1 MDCNQEWLIANS
13 RGSYSSSTIS
23 FAGTRTYHGILVV
36 SDPADYQRYVILSKL
51 FEELEFSGK
60 QYSLD
65 TNYYP
70 GTVYP
75 TGCKYIEDFSIF
87 PFPVINYTVDGNR
100 IKKSIV
106 MDPGSDTVVI
116 RYEFFEKIPE
126 KITLYPLL
134 AFRNFHKVIRSGER
148 QFSFSESGNFY
159 NFSDSNFTLHISK
172 AGSFL
177 NEGYWYY
184 NFIYPV
190 EEERGTNSMED
201 LYNPGKIIINPVT
214 NPLDIKITMED
225 AQTNNFDEIRDII
238 TKLGSST
245 EKNPDIN
252 ALRFSS
258 AKFKLKD
265 DLIAGFHWFGP
276 WTRDTFISMPGLVII
291 PGNYT
296 FAKRIFT
303 NYSGRMVN
311 GIIPNNA
318 YSREFYRSADASLWF
333 IYALHKYYHYSRDKN
348 FISLMYSRV
357 KSIVNAYF
365 NGNDDFYL
373 DGKFIHIKSA
383 QMTWMDGKTGDI
395 SFTPRLGKPV
405 EINALWYNALKSYS
419 YFSRI
424 TGSMVEEYVEDVL
437 ASFRREF
444 TERFTVNGQIAD
456 VIDPVD
462 LSFRPN
468 FLFAYSLPY
477 QLMDRPDLLE
487 KARQD
492 LATPY
497 GIRTLSPEDPKFK
510 GTYSGDQYDRDS
522 AYHNGTVWP
531 WLAGPYISAMVKNG
545 HAPGDL
551 LRYFSHLFSM
561 KNIPEIF
568 DGLNPGMPRGC
579 MMQAWS
585 YGELIRSYYEDLKIS
600 GHSNTAGDDTS

>member
-1 MDCNQEWLIANS
+1 MDYNQEWLLANS

-36 SDPADYQRYVILSKL
+36 SNPADYQRYVILSKL
-51 FEELEFSGK
+51 FEELEFSVK
-60 QYSLD
+60 QFSLD

-70 GTVYP
+70 DTVYP
-75 TGCKYIEDFSIF
+75 TGCKYIDDFSIF

-100 IKKSIV
+100 IKKSLV
-106 MDPGSDTVVI
+106 MDPESDMVVI
-116 RYEFFEKIPE
+116 RYEFFKKIPE
-126 KITLYPLL
+126 KVTLYPLL
-134 AFRNFHKVIRSGER
+134 AFRNFHDVVRAGER
-148 QFSFSESGNFY
+148 EFRFSESENFY
-159 NFSDSNFTLHISK
+159 NFSDSSFTLHISRV
-172 AGSFL
+172 GSFI

-190 EEERGTNSMED
+190 EKERGTNSTED
-201 LYNPGKIIINPVT
+201 LYNPGKIIINPVK

-225 AQTNNFDEIRDII
+225 AQTHNFDEIVGII
-238 TKLGSST
+238 NKLGSSK

-258 AKFKLKD
+258 SKFRLKD
-265 DLIAGFHWFGP
+265 DLIAGYHWFGP

-291 PGNYT
+291 PGNYE
-296 FAKRIFT
+296 FARSIFS
-303 NYSGRMVN
+303 NYAGRMVN
-311 GIIPNNA
+311 GIVPNNA
-318 YSREFYRSADASLWF
+318 YSSEFYRSADASLWY
-333 IYALHKYYHYSRDKN
+333 IYALHKYYHYSHDKS
-348 FISLMYSRV
+348 FISQMYGRV
-357 KSIVNAYF
+357 KSIVDAYF

-373 DGKFIHIKSA
+373 DGRFIHIKSA
-383 QMTWMDGKTGDI
+383 QMTWMDGKTGDV

-405 EINALWYNALKSYS
+405 EINALWYNALNSYS

-424 TGSMVEEYVEDVL
+424 TGSKVGDRVEDVL
-437 ASFRREF
+437 SSFRNEF
-444 TERFTVNGQIAD
+444 IKRFTVNGQIAD

-462 LSFRPN
+462 VSFRPN

-477 QLMDRPDLLE
+477 KLMDRPDFLE
-487 KARQD
+487 KAVNE

-510 GTYSGDQYDRDS
+510 GIYSGDQYERDS

-531 WLAGPYISAMVKNG
+531 WLAGPYISAMVNNG
-545 HAPGDL
+545 HDPGEL
-551 LRYFSHLFSM
+551 LRYFSPLFSM
-561 KNIPEIF
+561 KNVPEIF
-568 DGLNPGMPRGC
+568 DGLNPGIPRGC

-600 GHSNTAGDDTS
+600 RRPKITGGDKS